1 MSNQKQS
8 VFDSRDLDELHQAYQ
23 GTCEELGLCGERHA
37 ERRTGAAVLIMQLAA
52 GGERDPA
59 VLKRRAVLKL
69 RNLK

>member
-1 MSNQKQS
+1 MSDQKQL

-23 GTCEELGLCGERHA
+23 GTCDELGLCDERDA
-37 ERRTGAAVLIMQLAA
+37 ELRKGAAVLIMQMAA

-59 VLKRRAVLKL
+59 VLMRRAVLKL